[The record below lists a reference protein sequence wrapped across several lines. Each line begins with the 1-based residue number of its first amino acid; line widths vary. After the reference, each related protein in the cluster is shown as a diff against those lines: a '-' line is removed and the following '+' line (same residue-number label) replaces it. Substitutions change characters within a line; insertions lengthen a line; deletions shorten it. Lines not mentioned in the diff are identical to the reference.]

1 MELFFLS
8 CRLVGNFL
16 AYSPEFCFVAE
27 DSESI
32 CGYILASVNAKEL
45 ASKSNN
51 LWVPAM
57 KEKYPRPERE
67 DFSPSDVS

>member
-1 MELFFLS
+1 M
-8 CRLVGNFL
+8 
-16 AYSPEFCFVAE
+16 AE